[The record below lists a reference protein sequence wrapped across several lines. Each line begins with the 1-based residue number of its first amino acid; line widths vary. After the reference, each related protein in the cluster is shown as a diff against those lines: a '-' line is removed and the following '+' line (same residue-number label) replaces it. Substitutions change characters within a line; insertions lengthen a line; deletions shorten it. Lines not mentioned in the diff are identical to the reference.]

1 MSNDENREK
10 NEEKAAVPVQPI
22 IDMGST
28 VVKNSRGTVHCLTIV
43 GQVEGHTLLP
53 DNLKSTKYEH
63 VLPLLAALEQNEQ
76 VDGVLL
82 LLNTVGGDIEAGLAI
97 SELIASMRKPT
108 VSLVLGG
115 GHSIGIPLAVSAQK
129 SFIAPSA
136 SMMIHPVRTCGV
148 VVGSPVTYHYFQRIQ
163 EQITDFVTENSHI
176 SREKFTEY
184 MMATGQIAT
193 DVGTIV
199 YGKEAVESGL
209 IDRLGGLHDA
219 LETLHRMIEKQH
231 KNRRREQNTQ
241 KL

>member
-28 VVKNSRGTVHCLTIV
+28 VVKNSRGTIHCLTIV

-97 SELIASMRKPT
+97 AELVAGMRLPT
-108 VSLVLGG
+108 VTLVLGG
-115 GHSIGIPLAVSAQK
+115 GHSIGVPLAVAPMVTM
-129 SFIAPSA
+129 IAPSA
-136 SMMIHPVRTCGV
+136 SMTIHPVRTSGTIIAAPQTYQYFERLQERIV
-148 VVGSPVTYHYFQRIQ
+148 RFVTKNSRIGRDEFLRLMMDTQDLASDVGSVL
-163 EQITDFVTENSHI
+163 
-176 SREKFTEY
+176 
-184 MMATGQIAT
+184 
-193 DVGTIV
+193 
-199 YGKEAVESGL
+199 YGEEAVACGL
-209 IDRLGGLHDA
+209 IQRLGSLSDA
-219 LETLHRMIEKQH
+219 LDTLYALIDEK
-231 KNRRREQNTQ
+231 K
-241 KL
+241 K

>member
-28 VVKNSRGTVHCLTIV
+28 VVKNSRGTIHCLTIV

-63 VLPLLAALEQNEQ
+63 VLPLLAALEQSEQ

-82 LLNTVGGDIEAGLAI
+82 LLNTVGGDIEAGLALA
-97 SELIASMRKPT
+97 ELIAGMTKPT

-115 GHSIGIPLAVSAQK
+115 GHSIGVPLAVAAKK

-136 SMMIHPVRTCGV
+136 TMTLHPVRTNGLVLGV
-148 VVGSPVTYHYFQRIQ
+148 PQAFYYFQRMQ
-163 EQITDFVTENSHI
+163 ERITRFVTENSRM
-176 SREKFTEY
+176 SFDRFTELC
-184 MMATGQIAT
+184 MNTGELVT
-193 DVGTIV
+193 DVGSV
-199 YGKEAVESGL
+199 LEGEDAVKEGL
-209 IDRLGGLHDA
+209 IDELGSLSEALRALDEMIDA
-219 LETLHRMIEKQH
+219 SKTETEEKAQA
-231 KNRRREQNTQ
+231 
-241 KL
+241 

>member
-28 VVKNSRGTVHCLTIV
+28 VVKNSRGTIHCLTIV

-97 SELIASMRKPT
+97 AELVAGMRLPT
-108 VSLVLGG
+108 VTLVLGG
-115 GHSIGIPLAVSAQK
+115 GHSIGVPLAVCGK
-129 SFIAPSA
+129 ETFIAPSA
-136 SMMIHPVRTCGV
+136 SMTIHPVRMSGLVLGV
-148 VVGSPVTYHYFQRIQ
+148 PQTLSYFDKMQDRIISFVTSNSGVSEADFRRLMMNTEELVMDVGSVVDGEKAKLAKY
-163 EQITDFVTENSHI
+163 TEMLAN
-176 SREKFTEY
+176 
-184 MMATGQIAT
+184 
-193 DVGTIV
+193 
-199 YGKEAVESGL
+199 VEDML
-209 IDRLGGLHDA
+209 KA
-219 LETLHRMIEKQH
+219 LDK
-231 KNRRREQNTQ
+231 
-241 KL
+241 

>member
-28 VVKNSRGTVHCLTIV
+28 VVKNSRGTIHCLTIV

-63 VLPLLAALEQNEQ
+63 VLPLLAALEQSEQ